1 MLNHESHGHLGHE
14 LGHHGHDKMRGPLQS
29 LFVNAI
35 VTQFFAR
42 IWMVVSAIALM
53 KIASSMALGARVKMM
68 KDLREDLSEEQ
79 RDALLDDIWRRARRK
94 RLANCPVMP
103 PCCSPEAH
111 ADK

>member
-1 MLNHESHGHLGHE
+1 
-14 LGHHGHDKMRGPLQS
+14 
-29 LFVNAI
+29 
-35 VTQFFAR
+35 
-42 IWMVVSAIALM
+42 
-53 KIASSMALGARVKMM
+53 MALGARVKMM